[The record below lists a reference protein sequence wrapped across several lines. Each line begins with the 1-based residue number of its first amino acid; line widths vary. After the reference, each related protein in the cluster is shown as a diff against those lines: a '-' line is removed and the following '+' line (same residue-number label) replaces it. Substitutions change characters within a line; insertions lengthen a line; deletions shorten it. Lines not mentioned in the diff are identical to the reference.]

1 MTLHAALAAA
11 ATLVALAF
19 ALSTLERWLGRRRR
33 HEAVWTVSLLMFSL
47 ASLALWIGAAVGWH
61 AWSFKLFYLFGAI
74 LNVPFLAL
82 GTVYLLAGQRTGDRW
97 TAAVTVLGAFAAGLV
112 VAAPLT
118 AAIEPDVL
126 PRGSEVFGAGPRI
139 AAAVSSGVAAIVII
153 GGAVWSAWRLLR
165 QDGGPAKGAVPSL
178 SPGRLAL
185 ANLVI
190 AAGTLILS
198 AGGVLNSVL
207 DAMDGFAVSLVVGI
221 TVIFVGFLLTTSP
234 TPLPPPQPWYPPDAV
249 TAQAGSAGA
258 EPQPM
263 GAAET

>member
-19 ALSTLERWLGRRRR
+19 ALSTLERWLTRRRR

-82 GTVYLLAGQRTGDRW
+82 GTVYLLAGTRTGDRW

-118 AAIEPDVL
+118 AVLDPDVL

-139 AAAVSSGVAAIVII
+139 AAAVSSGVAAMVII

-165 QDGGPAKGAVPSL
+165 QAPRPTTGEAPGL

-221 TVIFVGFLLTTSP
+221 TVIFVGFLLTTTP
-234 TPLPPPQPWYPPDAV
+234 TPLPPPRPWYPPDA
-249 TAQAGSAGA
+249 
-258 EPQPM
+258 EPRAAVSRDDERQRV
-263 GAAET
+263 GAAEA